1 MYANYKIKYVNY
13 CERNLL
19 FVKLYIFE
27 LIKTKLYY
35 TLNGWILQKA
45 KKKRYKG
52 FANYS
57 SKTIRNIILI
67 KRRAKNNKT

>member
-35 TLNGWILQKA
+35 ILNGWILQKA
-45 KKKRYKG
+45 KKKKDTRG
-52 FANYS
+52 L
-57 SKTIRNIILI
+57 LI
-67 KRRAKNNKT
+67 TLQKLFGTLS